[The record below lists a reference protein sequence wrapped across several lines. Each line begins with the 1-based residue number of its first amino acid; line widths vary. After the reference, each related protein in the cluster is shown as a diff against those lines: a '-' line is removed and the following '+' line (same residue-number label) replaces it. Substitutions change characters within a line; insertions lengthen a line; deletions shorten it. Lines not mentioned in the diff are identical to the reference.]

1 MGSVVAGNEGL
12 MQMDVAAVLKT
23 LEDSGLAARIRDS
36 VFLFP
41 MIEST
46 HVIGLSLV
54 FGTIGII
61 DLRLLGIAS
70 AQRSFQRMASDILK
84 WTWGA
89 FALTTLTGVLMF
101 ITNASVYYHNFFF
114 RTKML
119 LLLLSGIN
127 MLVFELTAGRTIH
140 GWDSAPSAPRTGKAV
155 AALSLAI
162 WIGIICM
169 GRLIGFTTS
178 RAAAAPPTPA
188 GVNFDDFLQGTPND
202 SGGTQAKPPLHK

>member
-1 MGSVVAGNEGL
+1 
-12 MQMDVAAVLKT
+12 MDIDAILKS
-23 LEDSGLAARIRDS
+23 LEASGLAGRIRDS

-54 FGTIGII
+54 FGTIAII

-70 AQRSFQRMASDILK
+70 TQRSFQRMASDILK

-89 FALTTLTGVLMF
+89 FALTALTGSLMF
-101 ITNASVYYHNFFF
+101 ITNASVYYHNLFF
-114 RTKML
+114 RMKML
-119 LLLLSGIN
+119 LLALTGIN
-127 MLVFELTAGRTIH
+127 MLFFELTAGRTIH
-140 GWDSAPSAPRTGKAV
+140 GWDQAPSAPRAGKAV
-155 AALSLAI
+155 AALSLAM

-178 RAAAAPPTPA
+178 RATEVAPPPA
-188 GVNFDDFLQGTPND
+188 GVNFDDFLKAAPTDAPD
-202 SGGTQAKPPLHK
+202 PK

>member
-1 MGSVVAGNEGL
+1 
-12 MQMDVAAVLKT
+12 MQMDVAALLKS
-23 LEDSGLAARIRDS
+23 LEASGLATRIRDS
-36 VFLFP
+36 AFLFP

-46 HVIGLSLV
+46 HVIGLALV
-54 FGTIGII
+54 FGTIAII

-70 AQRSFQRMASDILK
+70 THRSFQRMASDILK

-89 FALTTLTGVLMF
+89 FALTVVTGSLMF
-101 ITNASVYYHNFFF
+101 ITNAPVYFHNAFF

-119 LLLLSGIN
+119 LLALTGIN
-127 MLVFELTAGRTIH
+127 MLFFELTAGRTIH
-140 GWDSAPSAPRTGKAV
+140 GWDKAPAAPRAGKAV
-155 AALSLAI
+155 AALSLAM

-178 RAAAAPPTPA
+178 RATEITPPA

-202 SGGTQAKPPLHK
+202 PK